1 MSEHSSLIELAP
13 LPLLSVSTED
23 GCVMV
28 ANQLARDILG
38 YIPGHTLLR
47 ERFEHPE
54 LARQLILMTRNQ
66 GHIRQFEARL
76 HIQAG
81 LPHWFLISARHQ
93 HGQHRVELTF
103 VDIHERKQEE
113 DRNRRGEARLRAILA
128 TTSEGYALIDGQSH
142 RILDAN
148 PALCQLLGS
157 PRELLVGHLVEHFL
171 KSSDNLR
178 SLQAWRK
185 GDNPHWS
192 GELQLHTPGGENRQ
206 VHANLSRLEDPETVN
221 RGPIAALFTDI
232 TERKLNEER
241 ILTLAFYDTLTALP
255 NRFLMQERLDQA
267 VLQYARGGRAFTLMF
282 IDLDNFKQVND
293 THGHEAGDWLL
304 QQVARRLVKCVRT
317 SDTVSRLSGDEF
329 LILLTHTDND
339 TSAELVATKIVEQI
353 SMPFEFGAHTL
364 QIGVSIGIARYP
376 DHADNAALLR
386 KHADE
391 AMYAAKHA
399 GKNTFRIYRA
409 AN

>member
-1 MSEHSSLIELAP
+1 MTDHASLIELAP
-13 LPLLSVSTED
+13 IPLLAVSTED
-23 GCVMV
+23 GSVTV

-38 YIPGHTLLR
+38 YQAGQTLLKD
-47 ERFEHPE
+47 RFEHPE

-76 HIQAG
+76 VTKQG
-81 LPHWFLISARHQ
+81 NPHWFLISARYRHDM
-93 HGQHRVELTF
+93 HRAELTF
-103 VDIHERKQEE
+103 VDIHDRKQEE
-113 DRNRRGEARLRAILA
+113 ERNRRGEARLRAILA
-128 TTSEGYALIDGQSH
+128 TTSEGYALIDGHSH

-185 GDNPHWS
+185 SEAPHWS

-206 VHANLSRLEDPETVN
+206 VHANLSRLEDPDSVN

-255 NRFLMQERLDQA
+255 NRFLIQERLDQA
-267 VLQYARGGRAFTLMF
+267 ILQYARGGRAFTLMF
-282 IDLDNFKQVND
+282 IDLDDFKQVND
-293 THGHEAGDWLL
+293 QHGHEAGDWLL
-304 QQVARRLVKCVRT
+304 QQAAHRLVKCVRT

-339 TSAELVATKIVEQI
+339 TSAELVATKIVEQL
-353 SMPFEFGAHTL
+353 SKPFNFGPHAL

-376 DHADNAALLR
+376 DHADNAAVLR

-399 GKNTFRIYRA
+399 GKNTFRIYRTPA
-409 AN
+409 